1 MGIGESGLNASL
13 AISEAVAPSAP
24 LKMASL
30 FIAGMVTSIDFLTI
44 VAGKPAPRPRPYRP
58 SINVAWLIAA
68 LDSR

>member
-30 FIAGMVTSIDFLTI
+30 FIAGMVTSIGDFLTI
-44 VAGKPAPRPRPYRP
+44 IDFVFSLRFFLCA
-58 SINVAWLIAA
+58 
-68 LDSR
+68 